1 MLDIETET
9 SSFNI
14 LILDDNASTRNI
26 AKKVLEQ
33 NLDCEVRLCTN
44 ASDLNGLATQSK
56 PDLFLLDVDLE
67 KGSSLEICNR
77 LKENPDT
84 NQIPIVFLSSYD
96 SPSKRV
102 AALNAGGVD
111 YLDKPFYPEE
121 LIKRI
126 KTHIEVH
133 RLQIAI
139 MNQLNEQRA
148 LLRVLCHDLV
158 NPLFAA
164 QGLLSLRIEKGTVDT
179 EVATRALNCCNSA
192 MELITHVRNEHSLV
206 SKNKQFAEEIVSV
219 AEAFNESAK
228 TLQNR
233 YNKKEVQLEVKAD
246 PRARLSINRIVL
258 VHNILNNLLTN
269 ALKFSYSKSK
279 VSLEARVDEKNR
291 CVIEVVDSGI
301 GMPPEILE
309 NIFQENAKVSRQG
322 TSSEKGT
329 GFGMPL
335 VKRYVEKSS
344 GKIEVESTERIQS
357 ENGLSSGGTTVRL
370 TFANQS

>member
-1 MLDIETET
+1 MIGIETET
-9 SSFNI
+9 SSFSI
-14 LILDDNASTRNI
+14 LILDDNATTRNI
-26 AKKVLEQ
+26 AKKVLEK

-44 ASDLNGLATQSK
+44 PRDLKVLAEQSK
-56 PDLFLLDVDLE
+56 PDLFLLDVHLE
-67 KGSSLEICNR
+67 KGNSLEVCNR
-77 LKENPDT
+77 IKENPDT
-84 NQIPIVFLSSYD
+84 KEIPIVFLSSYD

-133 RLQIAI
+133 RLQLAI
-139 MNQLNEQRA
+139 TNQMNEQRA

-164 QGLLSLRIEKGTVDT
+164 QGLLSLRIERGTVDT
-179 EVATRALNCCNSA
+179 EVATKALNCCNSA
-192 MELITHVRNEHSLV
+192 MDLITHVRNEHSLI
-206 SKNKQFAEEIVSV
+206 SKNKQFTEEIVPV
-219 AEAFNESAK
+219 AEAFKESAR

-233 YNKKEVQLEVKAD
+233 YHKKGVKLVAKAD
-246 PRARLSINRIVL
+246 PLAKISINRVVF

-269 ALKFSYSKSK
+269 ALKFSYPESEVVLKAQ
-279 VSLEARVDEKNR
+279 VNDRDR
-291 CVIEVVDSGI
+291 CVIEVVDHGI
-301 GMPPEILE
+301 GMPQEILE
-309 NIFQENAKVSRQG
+309 NIFKEDAKVSRKG

-335 VKRYVEKSS
+335 VRRYVEKSS
-344 GKIEVESTERIQS
+344 GEIKVESTERIEN
-357 ENGLSSGGTTVRL
+357 ENGLSPGGTTVRL

>member
-1 MLDIETET
+1 MMGIETET
-9 SSFNI
+9 SSFSI
-14 LILDDNASTRNI
+14 LILDENATTRNI
-26 AKKVLEQ
+26 AKKVLEK

-44 ASDLNGLATQSK
+44 PRDLKVLAKQSK
-56 PDLFLLDVDLE
+56 PDLFLLDVHLE
-67 KGSSLEICNR
+67 KGNSLEVCNR
-77 LKENPDT
+77 IKENPDT
-84 NQIPIVFLSSYD
+84 KEIPIVFLSSYD

-133 RLQIAI
+133 RLQLAI
-139 MNQLNEQRA
+139 TNQMDEQRA

-164 QGLLSLRIEKGTVDT
+164 QGLLSLRIERGTVDT
-179 EVATRALNCCNSA
+179 EVATKALNCCNSA
-192 MELITHVRNEHSLV
+192 LDLITHVRNEPSLI
-206 SKNKQFAEEIVSV
+206 SKNKQFTEEIVPV
-219 AEAFNESAK
+219 AEAFTESAR

-233 YNKKEVQLEVKAD
+233 YHKKGVKLVAKAD
-246 PRARLSINRIVL
+246 PLAKISINRVVF

-269 ALKFSYSKSK
+269 ALKFSYPESEVVLKAQVNDS
-279 VSLEARVDEKNR
+279 DR
-291 CVIEVVDSGI
+291 CVIEVVDHGI
-301 GMPPEILE
+301 GMPQEILE
-309 NIFQENAKVSRQG
+309 NIFKEDAKVSREG

-344 GKIEVESTERIQS
+344 GKIEVESTESIEN
-357 ENGLSSGGTTVRL
+357 ENGLSPGGTTVRL